1 MKAGKKVMKKE
12 KKSLKTRIFSALL
25 AIVLVLG
32 GISVPKTEAS
42 AAGLVSGG
50 GWLHVGT
57 TGTAV
62 FELGSSDRFSLV
74 GADGFILRD
83 NGRTLETHVKK
94 TTPQMVTVQ
103 CIDHYLQ
110 RDYYAYW
117 YYYATVTFD
126 ANGGT
131 CSVGA
136 LNTYYNGYVLNA
148 FPTPYRTG
156 YTFLGWYTDRTG
168 GAYMND
174 MSYYGGDTTLYAH
187 WKQNHTHSWSYAA
200 SGDTITATCVGSGDC
215 SNGYKTNPLKYT
227 VNEVKNHTY
236 DGNAYNTSENIS
248 VTNGITA
255 VTKAA
260 ASYVFYKDAE
270 KTQKT
275 QPYTKDSEG
284 NILSGEGAAH
294 EGGAPIKAGT
304 YYVTITLGGATITK
318 SFTINKADRN
328 CHVDMGAYTYGQD
341 TLPTPTISHD
351 EENPTV
357 VHYYYSENED
367 GTNAVAWDSS
377 NLTTSSLPV
386 GTYYMYATVGETD
399 DYNPVNKTA
408 LQRFTVEPAD
418 GDEHVSSEDYE
429 GVYDGE
435 PHGIT
440 LNVTVDDEDLTPTIY
455 YYYYK
460 EDGTRSEKQTTA
472 PTFTEAGD
480 YTVDYE
486 VELANHKTVEGS
498 ADVRIEKADA
508 EVVLSVEESKV
519 YDGTTQASIKDYT
532 VTGLKK
538 ESETVSIRG
547 LNAYYTDSANV
558 GENKPVLV
566 ETSGAEY
573 SMDGENFADG
583 LKNYNIT
590 YNVTEFTAAVTPK
603 TAEISWGGD
612 ELTYNANAQSIEAS
626 VTNPSEGDAFNIT
639 YKNDT
644 ANNICNTATAV
655 GEYKAEIAD
664 LGNSNYVLPSDGSD
678 SKPWKIEYLE
688 IGADLIKGSVG
699 YNDYYV
705 SKVTL
710 GGYETEGYKVSTDDG
725 VTWKGSIDCENQG
738 EQSVTYRVMDPNGF
752 ITDRRTLN
760 FKIDTGVPTG
770 TITVSKGDLNFTES
784 KNIFSYFFKKNA
796 EVTITAADI
805 TSGVDTIEYQ
815 KVNKGDTYDADGT
828 WTEYTA
834 PFTISANDKSVIYAR
849 ITDKAGN
856 STIINSAGVVVY
868 TDSLASA
875 TATFTKKSEK
885 DLMTDI
891 DVNDN
896 TIASVSIKSAN
907 SEDPEETVAAGNYAL
922 SKDEAGNT
930 KLVLKYDYLQTLA
943 VGKYTLTVNYNPYG
957 ETYTSGESK
966 GEAPDSSVI
975 TLDVVRGEGSITNIS
990 NISKTY
996 KNGEAVSAPTF
1007 ETTNTRG
1014 DSDANVTIKYRKVGE
1029 SDDTYTETAPS
1040 ESGDYVVKITVK
1052 EDDNYEE
1059 VSALQTFTIGV
1070 NMIEV
1075 NAPNC
1080 DVTYDG
1086 KKHTISV
1093 ATTNLEGTD
1102 KESQKITY
1110 GTMNASGRIE
1120 YSDDMPSYKDAGE
1133 YTVFYKIT
1141 ADNHADALGSATVK
1155 ISPKTVNL
1163 NWSNTSFDYDG
1174 EPHVPSVEIDSNSII
1189 SGDEVKATVAGVETE
1204 AGNYTATVTSLG
1216 NGNYALPEESTTG
1229 FTIARKKIK
1238 ATVTAFDK
1246 VYDGSKTAYVTATVN
1261 TEDIVDGD
1269 SLTIS
1274 NLSCTFEDKNVGTDK
1289 KITINSSN
1297 MQVTGHCSENYEITV
1312 PPEAKADI
1320 KQREAILGWSQ
1331 SDLTYTGEEQSIT
1344 AYVSNAAPG
1353 ESDGNGN
1360 YVADVFTITYGTNSV
1375 NTATDVGS
1383 YTATVTGL
1391 GNDNYK
1397 LPDKE
1402 DECRLE
1408 WSISYLKSGS
1418 MTVSGTKGDNDW
1430 YVSPVSLIPETGYEI
1445 SADKINWSSSLD
1457 FNDSKE
1463 TEQTASYYLK
1473 QTATGY
1479 ISDVKTESFKIDT
1492 VNPTGTITVKDN
1504 SFKELLHS
1512 ISFGHFYKDTVDVR
1526 INADDETSGVA
1537 KIEYKKLSG
1546 DESYLTDGEW
1556 TEYRSFSM
1564 NANDKSILYARIT
1577 DNAGNSVIINS
1588 EGLVVYTDA
1597 TASTDASFV
1606 KMSDK
1611 DLTTGITVHGNT
1623 VDSITLKTAS
1633 GDSET
1638 VNGANYEIGTA
1649 GDSADKLVLKKDF
1662 LQSLEAGS
1670 YTLTVNYNP
1679 YGEVYNS
1686 ESTGDAPG
1694 SSVINLTVVKAAGSI
1709 TDISDVSKTYDGSA
1723 VIAPTFTTTNTRGLS
1738 DANVTVMYKEK
1749 FADDSTYSYSLPE
1762 ACGSYLAKI
1771 TVKTDENYNEVTEES
1786 EITIAH
1792 KWSEWET
1799 LREAT
1804 EQKTGSKVRSCEGC
1818 DRKQY
1823 EIIPKLNGT
1832 SGSGESGESGESGG
1846 SSAGTVVTAIEIIG
1860 DPVCTE
1866 AFFNNK
1872 VNELTTATGI
1882 FTNDEKAAIESGAN
1896 AKVWVEISEIDSLD
1910 EDVKNSMESKARA
1923 VLGSGVS
1930 KLYYFDASL
1939 YQSVTENGTTIT
1951 KSITKPGVSISVS
1964 LKVPDTFALTNASL
1978 IRNYRVFRLHD
1989 GTIDFV
1995 NASYDKANGMLTFAT
2010 ERFSTY
2016 AIAYADS
2023 QIPTDDDDDDT
2034 TEVPTTKEPTVETVV
2049 PTLDVKTGSTGKKK
2063 DTVKNVHDF
2072 EIDLDIDEVAGEDGK
2087 EDNTST
2093 DTSGTSDTGKNI
2105 ENTETEKDTVKTVT
2119 KDKSEVPQTV
2129 EKQLEKALEEIKK
2142 MDSRI
2147 QEGPVVIPS
2156 VQSHAGE
2163 TLDSSD
2169 GSIKTLVVT
2178 VPEELQKEGRVFY
2191 LMTVDSEGDV
2201 IILPG
2206 ESNGDG
2212 TFSVKGSA
2220 DSNATYEIIYEDIAD
2235 GEIPLTGHIS
2245 EDGKLVDTEGNV
2257 VLVDTATESE
2267 ESCIWHW
2274 LILTIALVGIAL
2286 SVVIER
2292 KDRRF
2297 FFIAVVATLLLS
2309 LALAFLGTCMVDW
2322 IVMAA
2327 EALAMTGLTVFMMRK
2342 KA

>member
-12 KKSLKTRIFSALL
+12 KKSLKTRIFSILL
-25 AIVLVLG
+25 AIVLIIS
-32 GISVPKTEAS
+32 GISVPKTEAE

-50 GWLHVGT
+50 GWIHVGT
-57 TGTAV
+57 TGKAV
-62 FELGSSDRFSLV
+62 FELGSRDRFGLV
-74 GADGFILRD
+74 GADTYILRN
-83 NGRTLETHVKK
+83 NGRTLETYVCR

-103 CIDHYLQ
+103 CIDHYLE
-110 RDYYAYW
+110 RAYYAYW
-117 YYYATVTFD
+117 YYYATVKFYD
-126 ANGGT
+126 G
-131 CSVGA
+131 SSYVGA
-136 LNTYYNGYVLNA
+136 LNTSYNGYVTSA
-148 FPTPYRTG
+148 FPVRYKTG
-156 YTFLGWYTDRTG
+156 YTFLGWYTAGVG
-168 GAYMND
+168 GTYMTQGN
-174 MSYYGGDTTLYAH
+174 YYGSDTTLYAH

-215 SNGYKTNPLKYT
+215 SNGYKTSPLKYT

-248 VTNGITA
+248 VTNGITP
-255 VTKAA
+255 VTKAT

-275 QPYTKDSEG
+275 QPYTKDADG
-284 NILSGEGAAH
+284 NVLSGEGADH

-341 TLPTPTISHD
+341 TLPTPSISHD

-435 PHGIT
+435 AHGIT

-460 EDGTRSEKQTTA
+460 EDGTMSEKLTTA
-472 PTFTEAGD
+472 PTFTDAGD
-480 YTVDYE
+480 YTVYYE

-498 ADVRIEKADA
+498 SDVRIEKADA

-547 LNAYYTDSANV
+547 LNAYYTDSKNV

-573 SMDGENFADG
+573 SMDGVNFSDG

-603 TAEISWGGD
+603 TAEVSWGGE
-612 ELTYNANAQSIEAS
+612 ELTYNAKSQSIEAS

-639 YKNDT
+639 YKTDT

-664 LGNSNYVLPSDGSD
+664 LGNTNYVLPSDGSD
-678 SKPWKIEYLE
+678 SKLWKIEYLE

-705 SKVTL
+705 SNVTL
-710 GGYETEGYKVSTDDG
+710 GGYEAEGYKVSVDNVNWNSSIEYETQ
-725 VTWKGSIDCENQG
+725 GSQT
-738 EQSVTYRVMDPNGF
+738 VTYRVMDPNGF
-752 ITDRRTLN
+752 ITDWRTLK
-760 FKIDTGVPTG
+760 FKIDTEVPTG
-770 TITVSKGDLNFTES
+770 TITVAKGELNFTES
-784 KNIFSYFFKKNA
+784 KSIFSYFFKQKA
-796 EVTITAADI
+796 EVTITATDT

-815 KVNKGDTYDADGT
+815 KVGKDETYNTDGT

-875 TATFTKKSEK
+875 TATFTKKSGK

-907 SEDPEETVAAGNYAL
+907 GEDQEATALADGYTL
-922 SKDEAGNT
+922 SKDEDGNT

-943 VGKYTLTVNYNPYG
+943 VGDYTLTVNYNPYG

-975 TLDVVRGEGSITNIS
+975 NLNVVRGQGSITNIS

-996 KNGEAVSAPTF
+996 KYGEAVSAPTF

-1014 DSDANVTIKYRKVGE
+1014 DSDTNVTVKYRKVGE

-1040 ESGDYVVKITVK
+1040 ESGDYVVRIAVAAD
-1052 EDDNYEE
+1052 ENYEAA
-1059 VSALQTFTIGV
+1059 SALQTFTIGE

-1075 NAPNC
+1075 NVTNC
-1080 DVTYDG
+1080 DVIYDG
-1086 KKHTISV
+1086 EEHTISV
-1093 ATTNLEGTD
+1093 EATNLEGDDATS
-1102 KESQKITY
+1102 KKIYY
-1110 GTMNASGRIE
+1110 GTLDSDGRIL
-1120 YSDDMPSYKDAGE
+1120 YSDNNPSYKNAGE

-1141 ADNHADALGSATVK
+1141 AGNHADALGSATVK

-1174 EPHVPSVEIDSNSII
+1174 EQHVPSVKIGSESII
-1189 SGDEVKATVAGVETE
+1189 SGDEVNATVAGVETE
-1204 AGNYTATVTSLG
+1204 AGNYTATVTSLD
-1216 NGNYALPEESTTG
+1216 NDNYALPKESTTG
-1229 FTIARKKIK
+1229 FTIAKKKIT
-1238 ATVTAFDK
+1238 ATVTASDK
-1246 VYDGSKTAYVTATVN
+1246 EYDGSKAAYVTATVD
-1261 TEDIVDGD
+1261 TKDIVDGD

-1289 KITINSSN
+1289 KITIDSDN
-1297 MQVTGHCSENYEITV
+1297 MQVTGHCSENYEINV
-1312 PPEAKADI
+1312 PSEAKADI
-1320 KQREAILGWSQ
+1320 MPREAVIGWSQ
-1331 SDLTYTGEEQSIT
+1331 SDITYTGEKQSVT

-1353 ESDGNGN
+1353 ERDGNGN
-1360 YVADVFTITYGTNSV
+1360 YIADEFTITYDTNSDKNIS
-1375 NTATDVGS
+1375 NTETNVGS
-1383 YTATVTGL
+1383 YTAVVTDL
-1391 GNDNYK
+1391 GNANYI
-1397 LPDKE
+1397 LPTAE
-1402 DECRLE
+1402 ECKCE

-1418 MTVSGTKGDNDW
+1418 ITVSGTEGDNDW
-1430 YVSPVSLIPETGYEI
+1430 YVSPVSLIPEKGYEI
-1445 SADKINWSSSLD
+1445 SVDKTTWSSSLD
-1457 FNDSKE
+1457 FSESKK
-1463 TEQTASYYLK
+1463 TLQTATYYLK

-1512 ISFGHFYKDTVDVR
+1512 ISFGHFFKDTVDVR
-1526 INADDETSGVA
+1526 INAEDDISGVA
-1537 KIEYKKLSG
+1537 KIEYKKLSAN
-1546 DESYLTDGEW
+1546 ESYLTDGEW

-1564 NANDKSILYARIT
+1564 NANDKSIIYARIT

-1597 TASTDASFV
+1597 TASTDARFV

-1633 GDSET
+1633 KDSET
-1638 VNGANYEIGTA
+1638 VNDANYEIGTA

-1686 ESTGDAPG
+1686 ESTGDVPG
-1694 SSVINLTVVKAAGSI
+1694 NSVINLTVVKAAGSI

-1723 VIAPTFTTTNTRGLS
+1723 VTAPTFTTTNTRGLA

-1771 TVKTDENYNEVTEES
+1771 TVKTDENYNEATKES

-1792 KWSEWET
+1792 KWSEWEI
-1799 LREAT
+1799 LYEAT

-1823 EIIPKLNGT
+1823 EIIPKLNGS

-1846 SSAGTVVTAIEIIG
+1846 SSAGTVVAAIEIIG
-1860 DPVCTE
+1860 NPVCTE

-1872 VNELTTATGI
+1872 VNELMSAAGI

-1896 AKVWVEISEIDSLD
+1896 SKVWVEISEIDSLD
-1910 EDVKNSMESKARA
+1910 EDVKKSMESKARA
-1923 VLGSGVS
+1923 TLGSGVS

-1951 KSITKPGVSISVS
+1951 KSITKPGVSIGVS

-1989 GTIDFV
+1989 GVIDAV
-1995 NASYDKANGMLTFAT
+1995 NASYDKANGMLSFAT
-2010 ERFSTY
+2010 DRFSTY

-2034 TEVPTTKEPTVETVV
+2034 TEVPVTKEPTTESVV
-2049 PTLDVKTGSTGKKK
+2049 PTFDVKTGSTGKKK
-2063 DTVKNVHDF
+2063 DTVKNVPDS
-2072 EIDLDIDEVAGEDGK
+2072 EIDLDIDEVAGGEGK

-2093 DTSGTSDTGKNI
+2093 NSSNVSDIGKDS
-2105 ENTETEKDTVKTVT
+2105 ENTETVKDTVKTVT
-2119 KDKSEVPQTV
+2119 KDKSEVPETV

-2142 MDSRI
+2142 MDSHI

-2156 VQSHAGE
+2156 IKSDGNE
-2163 TLDSSD
+2163 TSDSSNANEV
-2169 GSIKTLVVT
+2169 TLVVE

-2245 EDGKLVDTEGNV
+2245 EEGKLVDTDGNA
-2257 VLVDTATESE
+2257 VLIDTEAESE

-2286 SVVIER
+2286 SIVLER
-2292 KDRRF
+2292 KDKRY
-2297 FFIAVVATLLLS
+2297 FFIAAVATLLLS
-2309 LALAFLGTCMVDW
+2309 LALAFLGTCAVDW

-2327 EALAMTGLTVFMMRK
+2327 EAVAMTGLTVFMGRK